1 MKKTGLYFIVY
12 ILLLGSVIIQ
22 AQTLEVGKASP
33 RTIIS
38 VVKRVDQ
45 DYYLLTK
52 ERTIEFTVTG
62 PTMIRVYS
70 RLLWHDDLAVKQ
82 TYKIIISESG
92 IDKISSFETEK
103 SNSAIGS
110 KKESFG
116 KWRSFYIDVPSG
128 SVNYKLTLL
137 EAKTDTVAVRFS
149 FEKPMDYKK
158 IAPVSPYNELQYVEN
173 EKTTNYYQITN
184 TEPIKVRVEGPV
196 MLKAT
201 TRLNYDVT
209 LEGKQSF
216 TVSASVQGKEWRNK
230 TFRVA
235 KSQSGQYKNIPDI
248 IPSTPVDFFVN
259 VPPGSYIIEFNIKET
274 LAKSACMSLY
284 SKPLGTYE

>member
-52 ERTIEFTVTG
+52 ERPIEFTVTG

-82 TYKIIISESG
+82 AYKIIISESG

-128 SVNYKLTLL
+128 TINYKLTLL
-137 EAKTDTVAVRFS
+137 EAKSETVAVRFN

-158 IAPVSPYNELQYVEN
+158 IAPVSPYYEFQYVEN

>member
-1 MKKTGLYFIVY
+1 MKKTGLYLIIY
-12 ILLLGSVIIQ
+12 ILLLGIAFMQ
-22 AQTLEVGKASP
+22 AQTVDVSKASP
-33 RTIIS
+33 RTVIS
-38 VVKRVDQ
+38 VIKRVDQ

-52 ERTIEFTVTG
+52 ERPIEFTVSG
-62 PTMIRVYS
+62 PTIIRVYS
-70 RLLWHDDLAVKQ
+70 RLLWHDDFVGQ
-82 TYKIIISESG
+82 QPYKLIISESG
-92 IDKISSFETEK
+92 IDKISSFLTEK

-128 SVNYKLTLL
+128 TVNYKLTIL
-137 EAKTDTVAVRFS
+137 ESKSDTVAVRFN

-173 EKTTNYYQITN
+173 EKTTSYYQIN
-184 TEPIKVRVEGPV
+184 GAEPIKVRVEGPV

-209 LEGKQSF
+209 LEGKQNF
-216 TVSASVQGKEWRNK
+216 TINAAVSGKEWRNK
-230 TFRVA
+230 TFQVI
-235 KSQSGQYKNIPDI
+235 KSQSGQYKNMPDI
-248 IPSTPVDFFVN
+248 IPSNPVDFFVN
-259 VPPGSYIIEFNIKET
+259 VPPGSYVIEFMIKGT